1 MKKTILAIALGLIAL
16 SCSAFNPID
25 ARNAESEAQA
35 EIHAISRE
43 IGRLLN
49 TPAHVVEEHMQ
60 GGSKY
65 PERLIKSVKM
75 SGKQYRAVLRILAER
90 RQKAQQAFVS
100 RGLPAPDWTQVQLN
114 P

>member
-1 MKKTILAIALGLIAL
+1 MKKTISAIALGLIAL

-25 ARNAESEAQA
+25 ARNAEIEAQA
-35 EIHAISRE
+35 EIHAISKD
-43 IGRLLN
+43 IGQLLS
-49 TPAHVVEEHMQ
+49 TPPHVIEEHMQ

-75 SGKQYRAVLRILAER
+75 SGKQYRAVTRILAER
-90 RQKAQQAFVS
+90 RYRAQQAFAS
-100 RGLPAPDWTQVQLN
+100 RGLPAPNWTQIQLN